1 MIIVKCYNNNNHSA
15 IIIIRLKQNT
25 REKRHTHT
33 IKTESTTYR
42 MWFKSI
48 LFVGKLSRLCGTLTI
63 PVISTLLF
71 SSFSCENFMFSRQM
85 TKLKR
90 GGGQQ
95 QQQQHRK
102 KKKNTHDNDQQ
113 KKNWKYIC
121 RPCWYWLRWTRFRFF
136 FSTALSITF
145 FLHWAN
151 LRLSVS
157 VDPWLSICCVIPHN
171 IWNS

>member
-1 MIIVKCYNNNNHSA
+1 
-15 IIIIRLKQNT
+15 
-25 REKRHTHT
+25 
-33 IKTESTTYR
+33 
-42 MWFKSI
+42 
-48 LFVGKLSRLCGTLTI
+48 
-63 PVISTLLF
+63 
-71 SSFSCENFMFSRQM
+71 MFSRQM

-113 KKNWKYIC
+113 KNKIENIYVVPVDIGC
-121 RPCWYWLRWTRFRFF
+121 GGRDSVFF
-136 FSTALSITF
+136 SSTALSIIF

-157 VDPWLSICCVIPHN
+157 VDP
-171 IWNS
+171 